1 MSKQYKMIFSAAIGR
16 VIMTHADHSA
26 AGTLIFIASPPC
38 VCMWYTVPY
47 LVLHSI
53 ARCGHGGPV
62 LWLSASRMCRKLL
75 RSSLVRCVC
84 SLCFLVCSM
93 GLPLFIFIGQR
104 IGGEYMSV
112 DMPKAVL
119 RHGFGVGFG
128 QPCGRVAGLL
138 GLGGDLQ

>member
-1 MSKQYKMIFSAAIGR
+1 
-16 VIMTHADHSA
+16 
-26 AGTLIFIASPPC
+26 
-38 VCMWYTVPY
+38 
-47 LVLHSI
+47 
-53 ARCGHGGPV
+53 
-62 LWLSASRMCRKLL
+62 
-75 RSSLVRCVC
+75 
-84 SLCFLVCSM
+84 M
-93 GLPLFIFIGQR
+93 GSPLFIFIGLE